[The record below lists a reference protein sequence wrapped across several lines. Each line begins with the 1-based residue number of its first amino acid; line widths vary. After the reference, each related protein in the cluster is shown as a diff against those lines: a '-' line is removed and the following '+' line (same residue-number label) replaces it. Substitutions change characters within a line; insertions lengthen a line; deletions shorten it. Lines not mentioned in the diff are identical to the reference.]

1 MSETKSNDSAPKIAS
16 SCRVRL
22 EGPEDTKEITAR
34 SNEHIWDAALAQGIL
49 LPAICH
55 QGFCLTCAGRL
66 LAPGEFD
73 SSDCEQY
80 FPEDREAGY
89 ILLCTSKARS
99 DLRIRTHAADD
110 MRRHRVAHRL
120 PSPYS

>member
-1 MSETKSNDSAPKIAS
+1 MTNESVNSPARTF
-16 SCRVRL
+16 RVTL
-22 EGPEDTKEITAR
+22 EGPDGVHEISAGAD
-34 SNEHIWDAALAQGIL
+34 EHTWDAALAQGVE

-55 QGFCLTCAGRL
+55 QGFCLTCAGQL

-89 ILLCTSKARS
+89 ILLCTSKAQS
-99 DLRIRTHAADD
+99 DLRIRTFAADN

-120 PSPYS
+120 PAPYS

>member
-1 MSETKSNDSAPKIAS
+1 MKESNDIPRSF
-16 SCRVRL
+16 RVTL
-22 EGPEDTKEITAR
+22 EGPDGVREITSGAG
-34 SNEHIWDAALAQGIL
+34 EHIWDAALAQGVL

-55 QGFCLTCAGRL
+55 QGFCLTCAGQL

-80 FPEDREAGY
+80 FSEDREAGY
-89 ILLCTSKARS
+89 ILLCTSKAQS
-99 DLRIRTHAADD
+99 DLRVRTHAADD

>member
-1 MSETKSNDSAPKIAS
+1 MNEASDSPRS
-16 SCRVRL
+16 YRVML
-22 EGPEDTKEITAR
+22 EGPDGMREIAAGAG
-34 SNEHIWDAALAQGIL
+34 EHIWDAALGQGIQ

-55 QGFCLTCAGRL
+55 QGFCLTCAGQL

-80 FPEDREAGY
+80 FPEDRESGY

-99 DLRIRTHAADD
+99 DLQVRTHAADE

>member
-1 MSETKSNDSAPKIAS
+1 MDETNETPRSY
-16 SCRVRL
+16 RVTL
-22 EGPEDTKEITAR
+22 EGPDGTREIVA
-34 SNEHIWDAALAQGIL
+34 SAGEHIWDAALAQSVV

-55 QGFCLTCAGRL
+55 QGFCLTCAAQL
-66 LAPGEFD
+66 LALGEFD

-99 DLRIRTHAADD
+99 NLRVRTHAADD

>member
-1 MSETKSNDSAPKIAS
+1 MSAPKTNELAAEPARTL
-16 SCRVRL
+16 RVTL
-22 EGPEDTKEITAR
+22 EGPDGVREIEARED
-34 SNEHIWDAALAQGIL
+34 EHLWDAALAQGVV

-55 QGFCLTCAGRL
+55 QGFCLTCAGQL

-80 FPEDREAGY
+80 FAEDREARF

-99 DLRIRTHAADD
+99 NLRVRTYAADD
-110 MRRHRVAHRL
+110 MRRHRVAHGL